1 MKFNDDND
9 RLHYLRLK
17 YNVIKDFINEITD
30 GDDEQTLKIFY
41 KGMIN
46 QMEVKLEQLKSTK

>member
-1 MKFNDDND
+1 MEFNDDND

-17 YNVIKDFINEITD
+17 YNVIKDFINKITD